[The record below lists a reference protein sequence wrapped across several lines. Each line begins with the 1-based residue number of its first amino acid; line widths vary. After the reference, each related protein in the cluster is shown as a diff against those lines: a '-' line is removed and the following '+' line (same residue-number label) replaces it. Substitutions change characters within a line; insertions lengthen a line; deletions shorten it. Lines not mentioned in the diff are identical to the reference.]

1 MMGCDSVVWLCMCQL
16 SPQQGLFIT
25 NTDRKELETALQCQS
40 ESLYLEEVFVQR
52 LYEAVSLWWTFGG
65 GTRLDVGS
73 K

>member
-1 MMGCDSVVWLCMCQL
+1 MNHERIRDLLKTYVALNV
-16 SPQQGLFIT
+16 T
-25 NTDRKELETALQCQS
+25 VTALQWQS

-52 LYEAVSLWWTFGG
+52 LYDSVSLWWTFGG

>member
-1 MMGCDSVVWLCMCQL
+1 MDDGKNLNFRPEMNHDIILDLLNVTV
-16 SPQQGLFIT
+16 
-25 NTDRKELETALQCQS
+25 TALQCQS

-52 LYEAVSLWWTFGG
+52 LYESVSLWWTFGG